1 MRYIAMRSRQL
12 DDPHL
17 EARLAHMPKAEM
29 HFHFEGAFRWRTIQE
44 LHPRRQEL
52 PEYQSWLAQER
63 PFADF
68 QDFNQFFRDY
78 IRPATGTPAAIE
90 RHAFEI
96 IEDLARQNVC
106 YAEVIVA
113 QRFHT
118 DLGLSQEQVWQAVVR
133 GRDWAMAHYP
143 IDVRLFLGLAR
154 HQPPEQ
160 ALAGLEEVAAF
171 ALERRWLAGI
181 DLQSDERLGDNRAF
195 VSVYRRAAD
204 LGLKLRAHAGEICGA
219 FNVRDAAFLCGV
231 TDISHG
237 VRAVEDTGLLRELA
251 SAGVL
256 LHVCPTSNVLL
267 EVARGY
273 DTHPLRTL
281 CEAGVR
287 CTVNSDDPLPFGTD
301 ITGEYRV
308 LMREMGFTL
317 REVGEFAKT
326 AFNASLLDTGRK
338 AELCA
343 EVDRA
348 LA

>member
-1 MRYIAMRSRQL
+1 MRSSDIRGSRL

-17 EARLAHMPKAEM
+17 EARLACMPKAEM
-29 HFHFEGAFRWRTIQE
+29 HFHFEGAFRWSTIRE
-44 LHPRRQEL
+44 LHPRGQEL
-52 PEYQSWLAQER
+52 PERQPWLAQAR

-68 QDFNQFFRDY
+68 QDFSQVFRDY
-78 IRPATGTPAAIE
+78 IRPATGTPEAIE
-90 RHAFEI
+90 RHAFEV
-96 IEDLARQNVC
+96 IEDLVRQNVR
-106 YAEVIVA
+106 YAEVIVS
-113 QRFHT
+113 QKFHT
-118 DLGLSQEQVWQAVVR
+118 MLGLNEEQVWQAVMR
-133 GRDWAMAHYP
+133 GSNRAMAQYS
-143 IDVRLFLGLAR
+143 IDARLFLGISR
-154 HQPPEQ
+154 NQPSEQ
-160 ALAGLEEVAAF
+160 ALTCLERMAAF
-171 ALERRWLAGI
+171 APERRWLAGI
-181 DLQSDERLGDNRAF
+181 DLQGDERLGEHRAF
-195 VSVYRRAAD
+195 VGVYRRAAD

-251 SAGVL
+251 SAGVF

>member
-1 MRYIAMRSRQL
+1 MRSIDMRGRRL
-12 DDPHL
+12 DDPNL
-17 EARLAHMPKAEM
+17 ETRLAHMPKAEM
-29 HFHFEGAFRWRTIQE
+29 HFHFEGAFRWNTIRE
-44 LHPRRQEL
+44 LHPRGQEL
-52 PEYQSWLAQER
+52 PERQSWLAQAR

-68 QDFNQFFRDY
+68 QDFTQLFRDY

-90 RHAFEI
+90 RHAFEML
-96 IEDLARQNVC
+96 EDLARQNVR

-118 DLGLSQEQVWQAVVR
+118 DLGLSQEQVWQAMVR
-133 GRDWAMAHYP
+133 GRDRAMEQYK
-143 IDVRLFLGLAR
+143 IDVRLFLGLGHR
-154 HQPPEQ
+154 QPPEQ
-160 ALAGLEEVAAF
+160 AMICLEEVAAF
-171 ALERRWLAGI
+171 ALERHWLAGI
-181 DLQSDERLGDNRAF
+181 DLQSDERHGDNRAF

-237 VRAVEDTGLLRELA
+237 VRAVEDPRLVRDLA
-251 SAGVL
+251 SAGVF

-267 EVARGY
+267 EVAHGY
-273 DTHPLRTL
+273 NTHPLRTL

>member
-1 MRYIAMRSRQL
+1 MHSNARRSRPL

-17 EARLAHMPKAEM
+17 EACLARLPKAEM
-29 HFHFEGAFRWRTIQE
+29 HFHFEGAFRWRTVQE

-52 PEYQSWLAQER
+52 PEPHSWLAQAR

-68 QDFNQFFRDY
+68 QDFTQFFRDY
-78 IRPATGTPAAIE
+78 IRPATGTPEAVE
-90 RHAFEI
+90 RHAFEML
-96 IEDLARQNVC
+96 EDLAHQNVR

-113 QRFHT
+113 SHVHT
-118 DLGLSQEQVWQAVVR
+118 MLGLSEEQVWQAVVR
-133 GRDWAMAHYP
+133 GRDRAMAHYP
-143 IDVRLFLGLAR
+143 IDVHLFLGLAR
-154 HQPPEQ
+154 RQPPEQ
-160 ALAGLEEVAAF
+160 ALTRLEQVAAF

-181 DLQSDERLGDNRAF
+181 DLGGDERLCDNRAY
-195 VSVYRRAAD
+195 VRVYRRAAD

-219 FNVRDAAFLCGV
+219 LNVRDAVFLCGV

-237 VRAVEDTGLLRELA
+237 VRAVEDLGLLRDLA
-251 SAGVL
+251 SAGVF

-317 REVGEFAKT
+317 RDVGEFAKT
-326 AFNASLLDTGRK
+326 AFNASLLDIGRK

-343 EVDRA
+343 EVDRT

>member
-1 MRYIAMRSRQL
+1 MRSTDIRSRRL
-12 DDPHL
+12 NDPHL
-17 EARLAHMPKAEM
+17 EARLARMPKAEM

-52 PEYQSWLAQER
+52 PQYQSWLAQER

-68 QDFNQFFRDY
+68 QAFNQFFRDY
-78 IRPATGTPAAIE
+78 IRPVTGTPAAIE

-96 IEDLARQNVC
+96 IEDLARQNVR
-106 YAEVIVA
+106 YAEVLVSA
-113 QRFHT
+113 EFHT
-118 DLGLSQEQVWQAVVR
+118 DLGLSLEQVWQAMVR
-133 GRDWAMAHYP
+133 GRDRAMAHYP
-143 IDVRLFLGLAR
+143 IDVCLFLGLAR
-154 HQPPEQ
+154 RLPPQ
-160 ALAGLEEVAAF
+160 HALARLEQVAAF
-171 ALERRWLAGI
+171 ALERHWLAGI
-181 DLQSDERLGDNRAF
+181 DLGGDERLCDNRAYA
-195 VSVYRRAAD
+195 SVYRRAAD

-219 FNVRDAAFLCGV
+219 FNVRDAVFLCGV
-231 TDISHG
+231 THISLG
-237 VRAVEDTGLLRELA
+237 VRAVEDPGLLHDLA
-251 SAGVL
+251 AAGVF

-267 EVARGY
+267 EVTRGY

-343 EVDRA
+343 EVDRT

>member
-1 MRYIAMRSRQL
+1 MRRIDRRGRRL
-12 DDPHL
+12 DDPNL
-17 EARLAHMPKAEM
+17 EARLARMPKAEM
-29 HFHFEGAFRWRTIQE
+29 HFHFEGAFRWSTIRE
-44 LHPRRQEL
+44 LHPRGKEL
-52 PEYQSWLAQER
+52 PECQPWLAQAR

-68 QDFNQFFRDY
+68 QDFTQVFRDY
-78 IRPATGTPAAIE
+78 IRPATGTPEAVE
-90 RHAFEI
+90 RHAFEV
-96 IEDLARQNVC
+96 IEDLARQNVR
-106 YAEVIVA
+106 YAEVIVH

-118 DLGLSQEQVWQAVVR
+118 DLGLREEQVWQAVVR
-133 GRDWAMAHYP
+133 GRDLAMAQYP
-143 IDVRLFLGLAR
+143 IDVRLFLGLR
-154 HQPPEQ
+154 RNQPPEQ
-160 ALAGLEEVAAF
+160 ALIFLEQVAAF

-181 DLQSDERLGDNRAF
+181 DLGGDERLGANRAF
-195 VSVYRRAAD
+195 VSVYRRAAN

-231 TDISHG
+231 THISHG
-237 VRAVEDTGLLRELA
+237 VRAVEDTGLLHELA
-251 SAGVL
+251 LAGVF

-301 ITGEYRV
+301 VTGEYRV

-317 REVGEFAKT
+317 REVGEFVKT

-343 EVDRA
+343 EVDCT

>member
-1 MRYIAMRSRQL
+1 VR
-12 DDPHL
+12 
-17 EARLAHMPKAEM
+17 
-29 HFHFEGAFRWRTIQE
+29 
-44 LHPRRQEL
+44 
-52 PEYQSWLAQER
+52 
-63 PFADF
+63 
-68 QDFNQFFRDY
+68 
-78 IRPATGTPAAIE
+78 
-90 RHAFEI
+90 
-96 IEDLARQNVC
+96 
-106 YAEVIVA
+106 YAEVIIS
-113 QRFHT
+113 QQFHT
-118 DLGLSQEQVWQAVVR
+118 RLGLSEEQVWQAVVR
-133 GRDWAMAHYP
+133 GRDRAMAHYP
-143 IDVRLFLGLAR
+143 IDVRLFLGLRR
-154 HQPPEQ
+154 HRPPAQTLTYQPPEQ
-160 ALAGLEEVAAF
+160 ALACLEEVAAF

-181 DLQSDERLGDNRAF
+181 YLQGDERHGDNRAF

-219 FNVRDAAFLCGV
+219 FNVRDAVFLCGA

-237 VRAVEDTGLLRELA
+237 VRAVEDSDLLRDLA
-251 SAGVL
+251 SAGVF

-308 LMREMGFTL
+308 LIREMGFTL

-326 AFNASLLDTGRK
+326 AFNASLLDPGRK

-348 LA
+348 LG

>member
-1 MRYIAMRSRQL
+1 
-12 DDPHL
+12 
-17 EARLAHMPKAEM
+17 
-29 HFHFEGAFRWRTIQE
+29 
-44 LHPRRQEL
+44 LHPRCQEL
-52 PEYQSWLAQER
+52 PEYQSWLALAR

-68 QDFNQFFRDY
+68 QDFQQFFRDY

-90 RHAFEI
+90 RHAFEMF
-96 IEDLARQNVC
+96 EDLARQNVR

-118 DLGLSQEQVWQAVVR
+118 ALGLSEEQVWQAVVR
-133 GRDWAMAHYP
+133 SRDRAMAQYP
-143 IDVRLFLGLAR
+143 IDVRLFLGLGR
-154 HQPPEQ
+154 REPPEE
-160 ALAGLEEVAAF
+160 ALTYLEEVAAF

-181 DLQSDERLGDNRAF
+181 DLQGDERLGDNRAF
-195 VSVYRRAAD
+195 INVYRRAAD

-219 FNVRDAAFLCGV
+219 FNVRDAVFLCGA

-237 VRAVEDTGLLRELA
+237 VRAVEDPGLVRELA
-251 SAGVL
+251 AAGVF

-273 DTHPLRTL
+273 DVHPLRTL
-281 CEAGVR
+281 CEAGGR

-317 REVGEFAKT
+317 REVGELAKT

-338 AELCA
+338 TELCA

>member
-1 MRYIAMRSRQL
+1 VHRSDIRSRPL

-17 EARLAHMPKAEM
+17 EACLARLPKAEM

-52 PEYQSWLAQER
+52 PERHSWLAQER

-68 QDFNQFFRDY
+68 QDFQQFFRDY
-78 IRPATGTPAAIE
+78 IRPVTGTPEAVE
-90 RHAFEI
+90 RHAFEML
-96 IEDLARQNVC
+96 EDLTHQNVR

-118 DLGLSQEQVWQAVVR
+118 DLGLSEEQVWQAVVR
-133 GRDWAMAHYP
+133 GRDRAMAHYP
-143 IDVRLFLGLAR
+143 IDVRLCLGLAR
-154 HQPPEQ
+154 REPPEQ
-160 ALAGLEEVAAF
+160 ALAGLEQVAAF

-181 DLQSDERLGDNRAF
+181 DLGGDERLCDNCAY
-195 VSVYRRAAD
+195 VSVYRRAAE

-219 FNVRDAAFLCGV
+219 FNVRDAAFLCGA

-237 VRAVEDTGLLRELA
+237 VRAVEDPGLVRELA
-251 SAGVL
+251 SAGVF

-317 REVGEFAKT
+317 PEVGEFTKM
-326 AFNASLLDTGRK
+326 AFNATLLDPGRK

>member
-1 MRYIAMRSRQL
+1 
-12 DDPHL
+12 
-17 EARLAHMPKAEM
+17 
-29 HFHFEGAFRWRTIQE
+29 IQE

-52 PEYQSWLAQER
+52 PERHSWLAQAR

-68 QDFNQFFRDY
+68 QNFQHFFRDY
-78 IRPATGTPAAIE
+78 LRPASGTPAAIE
-90 RHAFEI
+90 RHAFEML
-96 IEDLARQNVC
+96 EDLAHQNVR

-113 QRFHT
+113 SHWHT
-118 DLGLSQEQVWQAVVR
+118 DLGLSEEQVWQAVVR
-133 GRDWAMAHYP
+133 GRDQAMAQSN
-143 IDVRLFLGLAR
+143 IDVRLFLGLPR
-154 HQPPEQ
+154 RQTPEQ
-160 ALAGLEEVAAF
+160 ALTHLEQVAAF

-181 DLQSDERLGDNRAF
+181 DLGGDERLCDNRAY

-219 FNVRDAAFLCGV
+219 FNVCDAVFLCGV

-237 VRAVEDTGLLRELA
+237 VRAAEDMDLVRDLA
-251 SAGVL
+251 SAGVF

-273 DTHPLRTL
+273 DTHPLHTL

-317 REVGEFAKT
+317 YEVGEFAKT
-326 AFNASLLDTGRK
+326 AFNASLLDTSRK

>member
-1 MRYIAMRSRQL
+1 MRSYPL

-17 EARLAHMPKAEM
+17 EACLARLPKAEM

-52 PEYQSWLAQER
+52 PEQHAWLAQAR

-68 QDFNQFFRDY
+68 QDFQHFFRDY
-78 IRPATGTPAAIE
+78 LRPATGTAASVE
-90 RHAFEI
+90 RHAFEMF
-96 IEDLARQNVC
+96 EDLAHQNVR

-113 QRFHT
+113 SHWHT
-118 DLGLSQEQVWQAVVR
+118 DLGLSEEQVWQAVVW
-133 GRDWAMAHYP
+133 GRDRAMAHYN

-154 HQPPEQ
+154 RQTPEQ
-160 ALAGLEEVAAF
+160 ALSRLEQVAAF

-181 DLQSDERLGDNRAF
+181 DLGGDERLCDNRAYA
-195 VSVYRRAAD
+195 SVYRRAAD

-219 FNVRDAAFLCGV
+219 FNVRDAVFLCGV

-237 VRAVEDTGLLRELA
+237 VRAVEDPGLVRELA
-251 SAGVL
+251 AAGVF

-326 AFNASLLDTGRK
+326 AFNASLLDPGRK

-348 LA
+348 LG